1 MSKVKVIG
9 ITGGTGAGKTTALNA
24 LKAMKSLIIDADE
37 VYHDLTNHNSS
48 LRRDLEARFGKV
60 YGEDDTLDRKKLGA
74 IVFQDEKALLDLN
87 QITHKYVDE
96 EVDRLLSVARAEGKV
111 VAAIDAIAL
120 LESGLDQKCD
130 CTVAITAPEELR
142 VKRIM
147 AREGIT
153 EEYARMRIS
162 AQKDESYF
170 REHCDYILQNT
181 EEDTPETFAARAL
194 ELFRKIVD
202 EDKEGE
208 ANGR

>member
-74 IVFQDEKALLDLN
+74 IVFQDEKALLELN

-120 LESGLDQKCD
+120 FESGLDQKCD

-153 EEYARMRIS
+153 EEYARMRIA

-170 REHCDYILQNT
+170 REHCDYVLHNT